1 METTSG
7 QYITDPIRMRGV
19 LRILSKAGTSAL
31 KGIYISEDGMHV
43 RFDLSDETEF

>member
-7 QYITDPIRMRGV
+7 QYITDTIRMRGII
-19 LRILSKAGTSAL
+19 RILNKVGEAGL

>member
-1 METTSG
+1 METLPG
-7 QYITDPIRMRGV
+7 QYITDPIKMRGV
-19 LRILSKAGTSAL
+19 MRILNKAGVSAL